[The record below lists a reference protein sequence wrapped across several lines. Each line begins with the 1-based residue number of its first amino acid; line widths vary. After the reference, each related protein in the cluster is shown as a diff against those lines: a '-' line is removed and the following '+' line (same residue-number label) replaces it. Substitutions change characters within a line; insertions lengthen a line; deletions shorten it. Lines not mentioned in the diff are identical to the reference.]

1 MQPHLGALTHNA
13 DANLA
18 LAAMLDGTPALQP
31 ALLNKRARW
40 VLALVPHI
48 VRRLTGPVGTQELRP
63 VLVSSAL
70 ACLNVAVDQWART
83 GGSKPIGKLLDTAIA
98 AVRS

>member
-31 ALLNKRARW
+31 ASLNKRARW
-40 VLALVPHI
+40 VLVLVPHI

-63 VLVSSAL
+63 VLVSSAP
-70 ACLNVAVDQWART
+70 ACLNVAET
-83 GGSKPIGKLLDTAIA
+83 SGPEPA
-98 AVRS
+98 AASPSANSSILR